1 MLTKGSRGAWPLRWG
16 VVAVAA
22 IVPFVLPA
30 AASASPLSGP
40 SFNETN
46 TANAESIQYVNAS
59 LGTGVSAG
67 VTYSNA
73 ESQNSTGS
81 GRDPFGFNYSL
92 QLSFNP
98 EITANNTASADVS
111 NCGDCG
117 AVAIA
122 FQTVL
127 VAKNTLSYLDAT
139 DTATA
144 ASTGC
149 RSDCNALAE
158 GFQVVY
164 ATNDV
169 DSVDGYVEWAVNDV
183 ANELRDLGYSG
194 YSNAQIESQS
204 ISLMNQLICVLQDQ
218 SVGVTPATN
227 CASNAAAWVSA
238 TEPAISLLSQINT

>member
-1 MLTKGSRGAWPLRWG
+1 MLTKWSRGAWRLRWG

-30 AASASPLSGP
+30 AASASPAP
-40 SFNETN
+40 TFNVIN
-46 TANAESIQYVNAS
+46 SANAESIQYVNAS
-59 LGTGVSAG
+59 LGTGVAAP
-67 VTYSNA
+67 VTYANQ
-73 ESQNSTGS
+73 ETQNSAGS
-81 GRDPFGFNYSL
+81 GRDPFGFSYSL
-92 QLSFNP
+92 QLSFDP
-98 EITANNTASADVS
+98 EITATNTANANVS
-111 NCGDCG
+111 NCGNCG

-127 VAKNTLSYLDAT
+127 VAKNTLADLAAT
-139 DTATA
+139 DTANAVT
-144 ASTGC
+144 TGC
-149 RSDCNALAE
+149 RSVCNSLAE
-158 GFQVVY
+158 GFQIVY

-204 ISLMNQLICVLQDQ
+204 ITLVNQLICVLQDK

-238 TEPAISLLSQINT
+238 TQPAISLLSAFNS

>member
-1 MLTKGSRGAWPLRWG
+1 MLTKRSRGAWPLRWG

-30 AASASPLSGP
+30 AASASSPP
-40 SFNETN
+40 PPTFNVSE
-46 TANAESIQYVNAS
+46 TANAESIQYVNAG
-59 LGTGVSAG
+59 LGAGVAAPVTYANAETQNSAG
-67 VTYSNA
+67 N
-73 ESQNSTGS
+73 
-81 GRDPFGFNYSL
+81 GRDPFGFSYSL
-92 QLSFNP
+92 QLSFDP
-98 EITANNTASADVS
+98 EITATNTANADVS
-111 NCGDCG
+111 NCGNCG

-127 VAKNTLSYLDAT
+127 VAKNTLADLDAI
-139 DTATA
+139 DTANA
-144 ASTGC
+144 VSTGC
-149 RSDCNALAE
+149 RSTCNSLAE
-158 GFQVVY
+158 GFQIVY

-204 ISLMNQLICVLQDQ
+204 VTLVDQLICVLQDK

-227 CASNAAAWVSA
+227 CASNEAAWVSA
-238 TEPAISLLSQINT
+238 TQPAISLLSEINS